1 MKLNVYGATH
11 MLGMVI
17 VILLP
22 IIALSFEFQLFGR
35 YEEMLQASK
44 YFSNFQGQL
53 TSQSGYFLTFC
64 YLPDLW
70 PITSGFNPSNMT

>member
-22 IIALSFEFQLFGR
+22 IIALSFEF
-35 YEEMLQASK
+35 
-44 YFSNFQGQL
+44 
-53 TSQSGYFLTFC
+53 
-64 YLPDLW
+64 
-70 PITSGFNPSNMT
+70 